1 MHERDVLPPQVRTH
15 LAGRLEERLGLDVP
29 HRPPDLSDDDI
40 GHLAVGAGSGLGSH
54 DAFDLVGDVRDDL
67 NSVPQVLPAAL
78 LGDDRGVDL
87 AGGRIGC
94 TGEVDIQK
102 ALVVADVE
110 IGFGAVLGHED
121 LPVLEGVHRA
131 GVDVDVRVELQT
143 GGGQSL
149 AQGGD
154 DSPGDENVAGDV
166 GQASTQARTVAVH
179 GPST

>member
-1 MHERDVLPPQVRTH
+1 M
-15 LAGRLEERLGLDVP
+15 
-29 HRPPDLSDDDI
+29 
-40 GHLAVGAGSGLGSH
+40 
-54 DAFDLVGDVRDDL
+54 
-67 NSVPQVLPAAL
+67 
-78 LGDDRGVDL
+78 
-87 AGGRIGC
+87 
-94 TGEVDIQK
+94 
-102 ALVVADVE
+102 ADVE

-131 GVDVDVRVELQT
+131 GVDVDVRVELLHDDAQAAGPQETAQT